1 MAIPRAFRQRC
12 VGFLVALA
20 ALAASASSPAGA
32 AVTPEA
38 YIKSLSDQAIAILT
52 NASLDQQARNDAFRV
67 LILGNTDLEGVAEFA
82 LGRYARQMRATN
94 RYDEYVSLFREYIV
108 RIYAARL
115 GGYSGEQLVVSRA
128 VPSEKGDIIV
138 FSQILP
144 GRSGGNAI
152 AVNWRLRKS
161 DDAYKV
167 ADVQIA
173 GAWMSIE
180 QREQF
185 TSIIANNNRQTV
197 KLIDF
202 LRQQLASSAPGGRA
216 S

>member
-1 MAIPRAFRQRC
+1 M
-12 VGFLVALA
+12 GLLVALTALVVGALGSTHA
-20 ALAASASSPAGA
+20 AT
-32 AVTPEA
+32 TPEA
-38 YIKSLSDQAIAILT
+38 YIKTLSDQAIAILT
-52 NASLDQQARNDAFRV
+52 NASLDHQARNDAFRV
-67 LILGNTDLEGVAEFA
+67 LILGNTDLDGVAEFA

-94 RYDEYVSLFREYIV
+94 RYEEYVSLFREYIV

-115 GGYSGEQLVVSRA
+115 SGYSGEQLMVTRA

-138 FSQILP
+138 LSQLLP

-152 AVNWRLRKS
+152 AVNWRLRQS
-161 DDAYKV
+161 DGAYKV

-185 TSIIANNNRQTV
+185 TSIIANNNRETA

-202 LRQQLASSAPGGRA
+202 LRQQLASSAPSGRA